1 MPPFATIVLAAL
13 LPATLIATLFYY
25 LDRNIEPT
33 KEVLRAFGV
42 GILSVILTLALAYFL
57 RYGVIADGSFETSFI
72 NSFWNAAFIEELA
85 KYSVFM
91 LFIYKRKHFD
101 EWYDGILYGIMV
113 GLGFAFVENILYF
126 SQLFETYGWTLVWTR
141 SIFSMPIHALLG
153 GIMGFFI
160 GRARFSSNK
169 SLSLSNMWFGLLIP
183 ISLHGL
189 FNFFLMYHQS
199 QLAIIS
205 FILSLS
211 LWFVVL
217 KLKKRSQQGLA
228 N

>member
-1 MPPFATIVLAAL
+1 MPSFATLLLAAL
-13 LPATLIATLFYY
+13 FPALLIATLFYY
-25 LDRNIEPT
+25 LDKNIEPVR
-33 KEVLRAFGV
+33 EVLRAFGV
-42 GILSVILTLALAYFL
+42 GILSVFLTLFIGYFL
-57 RYGVIADGSFETSFI
+57 RYAVALDGSFETSFI
-72 NSFWNAAFIEELA
+72 NSFWNAAFVEELA

-91 LFIYKRKHFD
+91 LLIYKRKHFD

-126 SQLFETYGWTLVWTR
+126 SRLFETYGWMLVWTR

-160 GRARFSSNK
+160 GKARFSANN

-183 ISLHGL
+183 IALHGL
-189 FNFFLMYHQS
+189 FNFFLMFHQS
-199 QLAIIS
+199 QLSIIS

-217 KLKKRSQQGLA
+217 KLKKRSQQVA
-228 N
+228 